1 MPHGPFTGA
10 VVSLLPAPDEATR
23 LVVPGAEPVESL
35 HVTLAWLGDTD
46 GDPSPQQSYE
56 EAVEAV
62 QAAIARATPG
72 DVLSADGFAV
82 AVFNPEGFDPDRDPA
97 TVLLLQ
103 SQSLADLRGLM
114 QETVADLSDFP
125 VWFPHLTLGYS
136 IAPLTDE
143 QVAERV
149 GPITFDRVAV
159 SYGSERTTE
168 ISLGGEP
175 MTASTKPRRRVQVN
189 VPEQF
194 RGRGQT
200 LASED
205 DACPEG
211 MVQDA
216 DGNCVE
222 IPPDETGETT
232 PTEEQEAAALPSRW
246 EGVLAV
252 EGSPTGDGR
261 LMERGSLRWSDLPI
275 PLRDAPTDEGE
286 HRGAVVVGQIVEVWR
301 EGGEIRASGTFDLDS
316 PEGREAA
323 RKVGAGLKQGVSVDL
338 DDVDLEIRVAAE
350 VLDKMEQEVAA
361 IFDEDGDTEQP
372 EREVDG
378 EGRVVVAEFDADDEM
393 LVTTDGRI
401 RAATIVD
408 IPAFVEARIAGVV
421 GDAEEVEA
429 PREPL
434 VAAAAVPDAP
444 PSDWFANPGF
454 GSSPTEDPRL
464 VEGPNGEIGCPLTVT
479 EDGRVFGHLALWA
492 SCHTAFP
499 NECVSPPT
507 SETDYAYF
515 RVGAVRTRE
524 GSEVPTGRLTVDTL
538 HAGRRASAAD
548 TLAHYEHTGLAVADV
563 SAGEDAHGV
572 WIAGSLRPE
581 ATDEQV
587 RALRSSPLSGDWR
600 RVGGNL
606 ELVAALAVNSP
617 GFPVPRAMVAGGAVT
632 ALQRA
637 SVLLPEHRE
646 EVSDD
651 ERILARMI
659 ERERKAE
666 RARRSQADKARRRVL
681 VASAAARIRGGR

>member
-10 VVSLLPAPDEATR
+10 VVSLLPAPDEASR

-46 GDPSPQQSYE
+46 GDPSPQVPYE

-62 QAAIARATPG
+62 RAAIERATPG
-72 DVLSADGFAV
+72 DALTADAFAV

-97 TVLLLQ
+97 TVLLMQ

-136 IAPLTDE
+136 IDPLTEE

-149 GPITFDRVAV
+149 GPVTFDRVAV
-159 SYGSERTTE
+159 SYGSEQTTE

-175 MTASTKPRRRVQVN
+175 MTASTKPRRRRVQVN
-189 VPEQF
+189 VPKQF
-194 RGRGQT
+194 RGKGGS
-200 LASED
+200 LAAAVGDQEYD
-205 DACPEG
+205 EAPVVEG
-211 MVQDA
+211 
-216 DGNCVE
+216 
-222 IPPDETGETT
+222 
-232 PTEEQEAAALPSRW
+232 EEAEEEATALPSRW

-261 LMERGSLRWSDLPI
+261 LMERGSLRWGDLPI

-286 HRGAVVVGQIVEVWR
+286 HRGAVVVGQIVEIWR
-301 EGGEIRASGTFDLDS
+301 EGGEIRARGTFDLDS
-316 PEGREAA
+316 PEGREAS
-323 RKVGAGLKQGVSVDL
+323 RKVGKGLKQGVSVDL
-338 DDVDLEIRVAAE
+338 DDVDLEIRVAAD
-350 VLDKMEQEVAA
+350 VLDSMEQEVAA
-361 IFDEDGDTEQP
+361 LFAEDGEEVEEE
-372 EREVDG
+372 EREVDAD
-378 EGRVVVAEFDADDEM
+378 GRVVVAEFDADDEM

-421 GDAEEVEA
+421 GDAEEIEA
-429 PREPL
+429 PAEPL

-444 PSDWFANPGF
+444 PAGWFADPQF
-454 GSSPTEDPRL
+454 GSSPSEDPRL
-464 VEGPNGEIGCPLTVT
+464 VSGPNGEIGCPLTVT
-479 EDGRVFGHLALWA
+479 DDGRVFGHLALWA

-507 SETDYAYF
+507 SETGYAYF

-524 GSEVPTGRLTVDTL
+524 GKEIPTGRLTVDTL

-563 SAGEDAHGV
+563 AAGEDAHGV
-572 WIAGSLRPE
+572 WIAGAVRPE

-637 SVLLPEHRE
+637 SVLVPEHRE

-651 ERILARMI
+651 DRILRRMI
-659 ERERKAE
+659 QRERAAE
-666 RARRSQADKARRRVL
+666 
-681 VASAAARIRGGR
+681 AAAGGASSGD

>member
-35 HVTLAWLGDTD
+35 HITLAWLGDTD
-46 GDPSPQQSYE
+46 GDPSPQQPYE

-62 QAAIARATPG
+62 TGMLAT
-72 DVLSADGFAV
+72 DGTQPIEVDAFAHG
-82 AVFNPEGFDPDRDPA
+82 VFNPEGFDPDRDPA
-97 TVLLLQ
+97 TVLLMQ
-103 SQSLADLRGLM
+103 SADLADLQSLVR
-114 QETVADLSDFP
+114 QTVADLSDFP

-159 SYGSERTTE
+159 AYGSEQRTE

-189 VPEQF
+189 VPKQF
-194 RGRGQT
+194 RGKGGS
-200 LASED
+200 L
-205 DACPEG
+205 
-211 MVQDA
+211 
-216 DGNCVE
+216 
-222 IPPDETGETT
+222 
-232 PTEEQEAAALPSRW
+232 AAAVGDQEYDEAPVVEGEEVEEPVLSSRW
-246 EGVLAV
+246 EGVIAV
-252 EGSPTGDGR
+252 EGTPTGDGR
-261 LMERGSLRWSDLPI
+261 LMERGSLRWGDLPI

-286 HRGAVVVGQIVEVWR
+286 HRGAVVVGRILDIWR
-301 EGGEIRASGTFDLDS
+301 EGQEIRARGDFDLDS
-316 PEGREAA
+316 EEGREAS
-323 RKVGAGLKQGVSVDL
+323 RKVGKGLKQGVSVDL
-338 DDVDLEIRVAAE
+338 DDVDLEIRVAAD

-361 IFDEDGDTEQP
+361 LFDEDGEDSEE
-372 EREVDG
+372 EREVDS
-378 EGRVVVAEFDADDEM
+378 EGRVIVAEFAPDDEM
-393 LVTTDGRI
+393 LVTTDGRV

-421 GDAEEVEA
+421 GDAEEIEA
-429 PREPL
+429 PDEPL
-434 VAAAAVPDAP
+434 VAAATVPDAP
-444 PSDWFANPGF
+444 PADWFANPGF
-454 GSSPTEDPRL
+454 GSSPDDDPRL
-464 VEGPNGEIGCPLTVT
+464 VTGPNGEVGCPLTVT
-479 EDGRVFGHLALWA
+479 DDGRVFGHLALW
-492 SCHTAFP
+492 STCHTAFP

-515 RVGAVRTRE
+515 RVGAVRTAE
-524 GSEVPTGRLTVDTL
+524 GREVPTGRLTVDTL

-572 WIAGSLRPE
+572 WIAGAVRPD

-637 SVLLPEHRE
+637 SVLVPEHRQ

-651 ERILARMI
+651 DRILRRMI
-659 ERERKAE
+659 QRERAAERE
-666 RARRSQADKARRRVL
+666 RRSQADAARRRVL